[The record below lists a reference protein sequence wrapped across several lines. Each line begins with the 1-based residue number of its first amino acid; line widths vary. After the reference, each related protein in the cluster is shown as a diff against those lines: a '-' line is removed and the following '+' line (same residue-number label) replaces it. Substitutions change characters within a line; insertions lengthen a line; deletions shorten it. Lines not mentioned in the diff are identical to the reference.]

1 MVKRNRINFMERYD
15 QNSFY
20 YSITEELWCWK
31 QTSTG
36 KIFKAKTKSELSS
49 IKEKQFIGSGN
60 YEREY
65 NLGDGLVSTEEFG
78 KITGVGTKQYIS
90 LLLKR
95 GTTPSSNYDKTK
107 GGDGVH
113 KPEGRRKKGV
123 HFIECL
129 NKSKISFDRVTNQYN
144 TKVWVFKNITQD
156 KIKIFKNHWINK

>member
-1 MVKRNRINFMERYD
+1 MDRYD

-36 KIFKAKTKSELSS
+36 KIFKAKTKSELLS
-49 IKEKQFIGSGN
+49 IKEKQFVGSGN

-65 NLGDGLVSTEEFG
+65 NLGEGLVSTEEFG

-95 GTTPSSNYDKTK
+95 GTTSTNKYDKNQTSK
-107 GGDGVH
+107 TMVC
-113 KPEGRRKKGV
+113 
-123 HFIECL
+123 FIA
-129 NKSKISFDRVTNQYN
+129 S
-144 TKVWVFKNITQD
+144 
-156 KIKIFKNHWINK
+156 

>member
-1 MVKRNRINFMERYD
+1 MDRYD

-31 QTSTG
+31 QTSSG
-36 KIFKAKTKSELSS
+36 KIYKAKSKSELLK
-49 IKEKQFIGSGN
+49 IKEKQFVGSGN

-65 NLGDGLVSTEEFG
+65 NLGQDLISTEEFG
-78 KITGVGTKQYIS
+78 KIADVGTKQYIS

-95 GTTPSSNYDKTK
+95 GTTPVNNYDKNQ

-113 KPEGRRKKGV
+113 KPEARRKKGL

-129 NKSKISFDRVTNQYN
+129 NKSKIGFDRVINQYN
-144 TKVWVFKNITQD
+144 TKVWVFKNVTQD
-156 KIKIFKNHWINK
+156 KIKNFKKYWINK

>member
-1 MVKRNRINFMERYD
+1 MERYD

-20 YSITEELWCWK
+20 FNVTENLWCWK

-36 KIFKAKTKSELSS
+36 KIFKAKTKSGLTK
-49 IKEKQFIGSGN
+49 IKDSQFVGSGN

-65 NLGDGLVSTEEFG
+65 NLGEGLISTEEFG

-95 GTTPSSNYDKTK
+95 GTTPLNNYEKTN

-113 KPEGRRKKGV
+113 KPEGRRKKGIFFV
-123 HFIECL
+123 DCL
-129 NKSKISFDRVTNQYN
+129 NKSKITYDRTINQFN
-144 TKVWVFKNITQD
+144 TKVWVFKNINKD
-156 KIKIFKNHWINK
+156 KIEKFKNYWKAKN

>member
-1 MVKRNRINFMERYD
+1 MERYD

-20 YSITEELWCWK
+20 FNITENLWCWK

-36 KIFKAKTKSELSS
+36 KIFKAKTKSELTK
-49 IKEKQFIGSGN
+49 IKDNQFIGSGN

-65 NLGDGLVSTEEFG
+65 ILKEGLISTEEFG

-95 GTTPSSNYDKTK
+95 GTTPINNYETTS

-113 KPEGRRKKGV
+113 KPEGRRKKGLF
-123 HFIECL
+123 FIDCL
-129 NKSKISFDRVTNQYN
+129 KKSQITYDRTINQFN
-144 TKVWVFKNITQD
+144 TKVWVFKNINKD
-156 KIKIFKNHWINK
+156 KIEKFKNYWKAKN

>member
-1 MVKRNRINFMERYD
+1 MDRYD

-31 QTSTG
+31 QTSSG
-36 KIFKAKTKSELSS
+36 KIYKAKSKSELLK
-49 IKEKQFIGSGN
+49 IKEKQFVGSGN

-65 NLGDGLVSTEEFG
+65 NLGEDLISTEEFG
-78 KITGVGTKQYIS
+78 KIADVGTKQYIS

-95 GTTPSSNYDKTK
+95 GTTPVNNYDKNQ

-113 KPEGRRKKGV
+113 KPEARRKKGL

-129 NKSKISFDRVTNQYN
+129 NKSKIGFDRVINQYN
-144 TKVWVFKNITQD
+144 TNVWVFKNVTQD
-156 KIKIFKNHWINK
+156 KIKNFKKYWINK

>member
-1 MVKRNRINFMERYD
+1 MDRYD

-31 QTSTG
+31 QTSSG
-36 KIFKAKTKSELSS
+36 KIYKAKSKSELLK
-49 IKEKQFIGSGN
+49 IKEKQFVGSGN

-65 NLGDGLVSTEEFG
+65 NLGEDLISTEEVG
-78 KITGVGTKQYIS
+78 KIADVGTKQYIS

-95 GTTPSSNYDKTK
+95 GTTPVNNYDKNQ

-113 KPEGRRKKGV
+113 KPEARRKKGL

-129 NKSKISFDRVTNQYN
+129 NKSKIGFDRVINQYN
-144 TKVWVFKNITQD
+144 TKVWVFKNVTQD
-156 KIKIFKNHWINK
+156 KIKNFKKYWINK

>member
-1 MVKRNRINFMERYD
+1 MDRYD

-31 QTSTG
+31 QTSSG
-36 KIFKAKTKSELSS
+36 KIYKAKSKSELLK
-49 IKEKQFIGSGN
+49 IKEKQFVGSGN

-65 NLGDGLVSTEEFG
+65 NLGEDLISTEEFG
-78 KITGVGTKQYIS
+78 KIADVGTKQYIS

-95 GTTPSSNYDKTK
+95 GTTPVNNYDKNQ

-113 KPEGRRKKGV
+113 KPEARRKKGL

-129 NKSKISFDRVTNQYN
+129 NKSKIGFDRVINQYN
-144 TKVWVFKNITQD
+144 AKVWVFKNVTQD
-156 KIKIFKNHWINK
+156 KIKNFKKYWINK

>member
-1 MVKRNRINFMERYD
+1 MDRYD

-31 QTSTG
+31 QTSSG
-36 KIFKAKTKSELSS
+36 KIYKAKSKSELLK
-49 IKEKQFIGSGN
+49 IKEKQFVGSGN

-65 NLGDGLVSTEEFG
+65 NLGEDLISTEEFG
-78 KITGVGTKQYIS
+78 KIADVGTKQYIS

-95 GTTPSSNYDKTK
+95 GTTPVNNYDKNQ

-113 KPEGRRKKGV
+113 KPEARRKKGL

-129 NKSKISFDRVTNQYN
+129 NKSKIGFDRVINQYN
-144 TKVWVFKNITQD
+144 TKVWVFKNVTQD
-156 KIKIFKNHWINK
+156 KINNFKKYWINK

>member
-1 MVKRNRINFMERYD
+1 MDRYD

-31 QTSTG
+31 QTSSG
-36 KIFKAKTKSELSS
+36 KIYKAKSKSELLK
-49 IKEKQFIGSGN
+49 IKEKQFVGSGN

-65 NLGDGLVSTEEFG
+65 NLGEDLISTEEFG
-78 KITGVGTKQYIS
+78 KIADVGNKQYIS

-95 GTTPSSNYDKTK
+95 GTTPVNNYDKNQ

-113 KPEGRRKKGV
+113 KPEARRKKGL

-129 NKSKISFDRVTNQYN
+129 NKSKIGFDRVINQYN
-144 TKVWVFKNITQD
+144 TKVWVFKNVTQD
-156 KIKIFKNHWINK
+156 KIKNFKKYWINK

>member
-1 MVKRNRINFMERYD
+1 MERYD

-20 YSITEELWCWK
+20 FNVTENLWCWK

-36 KIFKAKTKSELSS
+36 KIFKAKTKSELTK
-49 IKEKQFIGSGN
+49 IKDSQFVGSGN

-65 NLGDGLVSTEEFG
+65 NLGEGLISTEEFG

-95 GTTPSSNYDKTK
+95 GTTPVNNYEKTN

-113 KPEGRRKKGV
+113 RPEGRRKKGIFFV
-123 HFIECL
+123 DCL
-129 NKSKISFDRVTNQYN
+129 NKSKIGFDRVINQYN
-144 TKVWVFKNITQD
+144 TKVWVFKNVTQD
-156 KIKIFKNHWINK
+156 KIKNFKKYWINK